1 MRDYRQGPNLSLRT
15 KVSSDRLEVSL
26 EEDDVGEP
34 QPDEIVVRVEASPVN
49 PSDLGLIFGAADS
62 RKAVVEEVGGR
73 RRLVIPL
80 DERQANAM
88 AGRRDLSLCPGLEGA
103 GTVVDATGKHEALIG
118 RTVAIFG
125 GGMYSRFRRIPLD
138 ECLVYPEGT
147 SPAACAASF
156 VNPLTVLGFLETMR
170 DEGHKALVHTAAAS
184 NLGQMLVKVC
194 LADGIELIS
203 IVRSPE
209 QASLLE
215 GLGAKHVLNARDDS
229 FRGRL
234 TELVGE
240 MGATLGFDAIGGGP
254 LACDILTAMERAF
267 APKAYS
273 MYGSVVNKQVY
284 VYGLLDPKPI
294 EIRRTVGAAWGI
306 GGWLMMNRMA
316 ALGPARVDKLKQRVV
331 REIDTSFRSNFNATV
346 GLEDMIDPELV
357 VRMTG
362 LGTGAKYLLDP
373 SLDASRP

>member
-1 MRDYRQGPNLSLRT
+1 MDYRQSPNLSLRT

-26 EEDDVGEP
+26 EEDDLGEP
-34 QPDEIVVRVEASPVN
+34 QNDEIVVRVEASPVN
-49 PSDLGLIFGAADS
+49 PSDLGLIFGAADP
-62 RKAVVEEVGGR
+62 RRAIVKEAGGR

-80 DERQANAM
+80 DERQAGAM
-88 AGRRDLSLCPGLEGA
+88 AARRDLSLCPGLEGA
-103 GTVVDATGKHEALIG
+103 GTVVDASKRHEALIG

-125 GGMYSRFRRIPLD
+125 GGMYSRFRRISVD
-138 ECLVYPEGT
+138 DCLLYPEGT
-147 SPAACAASF
+147 APASCASSF

-194 LADGIELIS
+194 LADGIDLIS

-209 QASLLE
+209 QARLLE
-215 GLGAKHVLNARDDS
+215 AIGAKHVLNSKDEG

-234 TELVGE
+234 KDLVRE
-240 MGATLGFDAIGGGP
+240 TGATLGFDAIGGGP

-267 APKAYS
+267 TPKTFS

-284 VYGLLDPKPI
+284 VYGMLDSKTI
-294 EIRRTVGAAWGI
+294 EIRRTVGAAWGV

-316 ALGPARVDKLKQRVV
+316 ALGSARVDKLKQRVV
-331 REIDTSFRSNFNATV
+331 REIDTSFRSNFNATI
-346 GLEDMIDPELV
+346 GLEDMVDPELV
-357 VRMTG
+357 IKMIG
-362 LGTGAKYLLDP
+362 LETGAKYLLDP
-373 SLDASRP
+373 SLNGPRP